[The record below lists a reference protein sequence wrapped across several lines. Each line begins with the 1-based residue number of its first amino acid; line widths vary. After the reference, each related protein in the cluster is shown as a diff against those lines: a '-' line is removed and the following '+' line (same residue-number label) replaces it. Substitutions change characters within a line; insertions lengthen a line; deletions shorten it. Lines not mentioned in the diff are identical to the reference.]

1 MTYDDYIADRSG
13 KDKSSF
19 LTRAQYNRLSK
30 TKSYSYLVN
39 MGGKRKRAGSFSQFK
54 SAKRKPFRKGFD
66 RTAGQYKGGS
76 AGELK
81 WIDFDLADS
90 SVAANGVFFPT
101 NGDLPLIAAGTGE
114 SQRVGRK
121 VWIKKIQM
129 KYTVT
134 LSATSG
140 ATIGAAKDRV
150 RVILYHDK
158 QCNGAIPAASI
169 ILQTVTV
176 NGFRNMENIG
186 RFNILYDKI
195 HVMNITAAAGDGG
208 ANDTPV
214 IARQGQFYKNCNIP
228 IEYSG
233 TAGTIGEIRSN
244 NLCILVVATDAEASQ
259 FLATVRL
266 RYLD

>member
-19 LTRAQYNRLSK
+19 LTRAEYNRLSK
-30 TKSYSYLVN
+30 TKSYWSLVN
-39 MGGKRKRAGSFSQFK
+39 MSTKRKRKGSSAGR
-54 SAKRKPFRKGFD
+54 SAKRFRKGFD

-81 WIDFDLADS
+81 WIDVDLADS
-90 SVAANGVFFPT
+90 TLAAGGVFLPT

-121 VWIKKIQM
+121 VWIKKILM
-129 KYTVT
+129 KYS
-134 LSATSG
+134 LILAATAG
-140 ATIGAAKDRV
+140 ATINPAQDRV

-158 QCNGAIPAASI
+158 QCNGAIPAAAI

-195 HVMNITAAAGDGG
+195 HVMNCVAAAGDGA
-208 ANDTPV
+208 ANDSAPM
-214 IARQGQFYKNCNIP
+214 ARQGKFYKNCNIP

-244 NLCILVVATDAEASQ
+244 NLCLLVVANNAEATAIE
-259 FLATVRL
+259 ATIRL